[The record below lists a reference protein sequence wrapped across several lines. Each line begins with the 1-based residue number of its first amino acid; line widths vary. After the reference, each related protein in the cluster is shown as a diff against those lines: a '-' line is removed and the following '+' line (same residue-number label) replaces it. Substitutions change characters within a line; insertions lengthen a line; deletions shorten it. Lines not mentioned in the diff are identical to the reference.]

1 MINILCE
8 AQTHFQQLQHLL
20 NSHLEHDKDYF
31 KKLSIESEEAYV
43 LMNEGMCAS
52 LSVCHECAEH
62 RDFIRSIL
70 DILSEL
76 EINAS
81 SSNAYAGK
89 LSEYSERV
97 NKILQNIAVVLAS

>member
-1 MINILCE
+1 MINILRE
-8 AQTHFQQLQHLL
+8 AQNHFQRLHNLL
-20 NSHLEHDKDYF
+20 SSLSVHDKDYF

-52 LSVCHECAEH
+52 LSVCHQCAEH

-76 EINAS
+76 EANPYSANI
-81 SSNAYAGK
+81 YAEK
-89 LSEYSERV
+89 LAEYSERV
-97 NKILQNIAVVLAS
+97 NKILNNIAVVLAS